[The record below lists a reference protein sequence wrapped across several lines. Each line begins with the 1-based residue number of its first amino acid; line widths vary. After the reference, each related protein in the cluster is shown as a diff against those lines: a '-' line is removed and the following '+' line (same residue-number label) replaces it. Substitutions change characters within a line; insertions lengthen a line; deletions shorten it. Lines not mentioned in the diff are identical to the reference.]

1 MTVEAV
7 HKSYEAFN
15 RGDLAAAL
23 AMMDDGIVWHQAQG
37 LPHGGVYNGLA
48 AVRAS
53 VFDPIE
59 DAWWE
64 DFRADPDEVIGL
76 GDDVVVI
83 GRYTA
88 KAKQTGNPLDVP
100 FAHLW
105 RFRGRP
111 RGAIS
116 PVHRHAR
123 LGRGA
128 RRRRMRTGARHG
140 LRNCAALSACRHLQG
155 LRGENRCQARVK

>member
-105 RFRGRP
+105 RFRGGRAVRFHQFTDT
-111 RGAIS
+111 RGWVEA
-116 PVHRHAR
+116 
-123 LGRGA
+123 LGGGA
-128 RRRRMRTGARHG
+128 
-140 LRNCAALSACRHLQG
+140 
-155 LRGENRCQARVK
+155 